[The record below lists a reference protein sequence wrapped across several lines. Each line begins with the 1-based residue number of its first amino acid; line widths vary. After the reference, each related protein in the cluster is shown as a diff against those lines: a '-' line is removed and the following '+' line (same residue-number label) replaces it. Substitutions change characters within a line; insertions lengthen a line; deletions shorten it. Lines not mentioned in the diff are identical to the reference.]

1 MWINIIFPRFWY
13 SYSILELMAVEA
25 KRYFAI
31 QHNYQTEEKKYY
43 PNEIL
48 TTLTMTI
55 LGHMIRHTIV
65 PRMEI
70 VFRKGSVPNVSRCLI
85 ILILGLSIFVLYP
98 LTTITQSFSQKSES
112 IDISLLNSSLIPLT
126 NNDANQVKV
135 NVEYTL
141 EDEKIQN
148 QIINAVMEVYA
159 SNGTLIRT
167 STASGF
173 TVQSDGGEQV
183 LRTTIYDK
191 SLQSV
196 SIKIVFTDLTK
207 KIHLSNTINDD
218 LKLEEGSTTD

>member
-1 MWINIIFPRFWY
+1 MDQLTAMECPHKNWLSVKSKFSIVSMLAFTIFIMLT
-13 SYSILELMAVEA
+13 SV
-25 KRYFAI
+25 
-31 QHNYQTEEKKYY
+31 TE
-43 PNEIL
+43 
-48 TTLTMTI
+48 
-55 LGHMIRHTIV
+55 
-65 PRMEI
+65 
-70 VFRKGSVPNVSRCLI
+70 
-85 ILILGLSIFVLYP
+85 
-98 LTTITQSFSQKSES
+98 SFSQKDGS
-112 IDISLLNSSLIPLT
+112 IDISVVNSSFIPLT
-126 NNDANQVKV
+126 HADANQVKV

-183 LRTTIYDK
+183 LRTTLHDK

-207 KIHLSNTINDD
+207 KIPLSNTITDD

>member
-1 MWINIIFPRFWY
+1 MV
-13 SYSILELMAVEA
+13 VEA
-25 KRYFAI
+25 KRYSAV
-31 QHNYQTEEKKYY
+31 QHGYRTEEKKYY
-43 PNEIL
+43 SNEIL

-70 VFRKGSVPNVSRCLI
+70 VFRKWSVPNVSRCLI

-126 NNDANQVKV
+126 NNDANQVRV

-167 STASGF
+167 STVSGF

-218 LKLEEGSTTD
+218 LKLEESSTTD